1 MKKIVL
7 IAFLAGCSCDAQ
19 VSVTSTS
26 ATPVS
31 SMEVVDAG
39 LGGTGGF
46 TTEVNCNT
54 NVAGSSSSQV
64 CLDENQ
70 K

>member
-26 ATPVS
+26 AAPVS
-31 SMEVVDAG
+31 SVEVDAG

>member
-1 MKKIVL
+1 MKKNVL

-26 ATPVS
+26 ATPAS
-31 SMEVVDAG
+31 SVEVDAG

-54 NVAGSSSSQV
+54 NVAGSSSLQV